1 MAPQSNTKNPYLG
14 VFLVNS
20 MVSTLI
26 VDSGDT
32 KMSLLYNTYI
42 DTSLLEGEG
51 GVNPEGWY
59 HMEVLYYIVCSLLPE
74 LF

>member
-1 MAPQSNTKNPYLG
+1 MAPQNNTKSPYLG
-14 VFLVNS
+14 PFLVNS

-51 GVNPEGWY
+51 GVNPEG
-59 HMEVLYYIVCSLLPE
+59 
-74 LF
+74 